1 MSSAAREAPQPALR
15 VARGASYL
23 VIQGLIINLT
33 SVIFF
38 AFAARQLPTIADL
51 GRFTTLNTL
60 GIFLIALGTLGLPTA
75 GVRFVAKYI
84 ADKRETQANSVYR
97 TLLVSGTILS
107 TIILVATLLAGK
119 LLSTSLLGST
129 SYLFLIELAAIDA
142 ALQLI
147 TVFPI
152 GALQGK
158 HRFRES
164 ATVLTTSNTVQFAFA
179 LYFLETGLG
188 LTGILYGWIIGDGL
202 GAILALAIGSRQFS
216 LTQSSEPVR
225 ALLRYSLPV
234 YGSNL
239 AAFASNYLDRFLV
252 LFFLGTTSLGIYT
265 PAVVAASVLAVV
277 SVPIASALLPQLQEL
292 HTKHGDK
299 GFVDAARG
307 ASRYLF
313 IIMLPLAI
321 GLAATSQPTIVLFTG
336 QRYSGGTVPLIIVS
350 LAIGLTSASSIVNT
364 CLLVLGRTR
373 VLLIAGLLG
382 VIGEIATSPLIPV
395 FGIDAAATSRTA
407 LLFVSLATS
416 WLLLRKSIKNVI
428 DLKAMAKVLSCTI
441 VEAAAVLTVE
451 TVWYHV
457 YLLPLYIAVGGLA
470 YLITLRYIRILRKDD
485 ISLLQKLV
493 PAQLRFL
500 VRLLQR
506 LVRLSSDSQV

>member
-1 MSSAAREAPQPALR
+1 MR

-38 AFAARQLPTIADL
+38 AFAARRLSTIADL

-84 ADKRETQANSVYR
+84 ADRRESQANGVYR
-97 TLLVSGTILS
+97 TLLVSGTVLS
-107 TIILVATLLAGK
+107 TTVMAATLIAGTF
-119 LLSTSLLGST
+119 LSTSLLGST
-129 SYLFLIELAAIDA
+129 GYLFLIQLVAIDA

-164 ATVLTTSNTVQFAFA
+164 ATILTTSNTVQFAFA
-179 LYFLETGLG
+179 LFFLEIGLG

-202 GAILALAIGSRQFS
+202 GAVLALAIGSRHFT
-216 LTQSSEPVR
+216 LASSAEPIRQLVH
-225 ALLRYSLPV
+225 YSLPV

-239 AAFASNYLDRFLV
+239 AAFASSYLDRFLV
-252 LFFLGTTSLGIYT
+252 LFFLGSTSLGIYT
-265 PAVVAASVLAVV
+265 PAVVAASVLSIV

-299 GFVDAARG
+299 GFADAARG

-313 IIMLPLAI
+313 IVMLPLAV
-321 GLAATSQPTIVLFTG
+321 GLAATSLPTIVLFTG
-336 QRYSGGTVPLIIVS
+336 LRYSDGTVPLIIVS
-350 LAIGLTSASSIVNT
+350 FAIGLTSASTVVNA

-373 VLLIAGLLG
+373 VLLVAGLLA
-382 VIGEIATSPLIPV
+382 VIAEIATSPLIPV
-395 FGIDAAATSRTA
+395 FGLDAAAISRTV
-407 LLFVSLATS
+407 LLLVSLATS
-416 WLLLRKSIKNVI
+416 WLLLRRSVQNVI
-428 DLKAMAKVLSCTI
+428 DLRAMGKVLACTI
-441 VEAAAVLTVE
+441 VEAAAVVAVE

-470 YLITLRYIRILRKDD
+470 YLVTLRYVRVLRSDD
-485 ISLLQKLV
+485 IGLLQKLV
-493 PAQLRFL
+493 PARLGFA

-506 LVRLSSDSQV
+506 LVRLSH